1 MRGFRPGALSCG
13 TLRGKYF
20 EHPMVTGAR
29 EDYYTRMNS
38 SLKRIALL
46 LLAATILALASTSCQ
61 TKKGFGQDVEKLGD
75 KIKG

>member
-1 MRGFRPGALSCG
+1 
-13 TLRGKYF
+13 
-20 EHPMVTGAR
+20 MVTGAIG
-29 EDYYTRMNS
+29 DYYHRMNS
-38 SLKRIALL
+38 SLKRLALL